1 MTDILIDENVELS
14 TRKEQASQLNID
26 IEKNTTLES
35 IEQEIVIKLESGM
48 KDLKNILNEINTLEF
63 ELN

>member
-1 MTDILIDENVELS
+1 LTDILIDENVELS

>member
-1 MTDILIDENVELS
+1 LTDVLIDENVKLS

-35 IEQEIVIKLESGM
+35 IEQEIVIKLENGM
-48 KDLKNILNEINTLEF
+48 RELKGILNEINSLEF